1 MAYLAC
7 SSRLSHDGDDVET
20 DVETDAVPFDIGI
33 GCEGE
38 RSHFLWCDGLVGIGE
53 LLVLPC
59 LHLGDDKHA
68 VVYRNDVQ
76 VAVAVVPVTVENGIS
91 QLAELACRHVLS
103 PSAQFVM
110 VCHASFLC
118 REELIRYLCRLCCRF
133 VWSPGCASTLVISSN
148 LLLLPRSATLLF
160 TVQS

>member
-7 SSRLSHDGDDVET
+7 SCRLSHDGDDVET

-68 VVYRNDVQ
+68 VVYRNGMPCVFPLSGGVDPAPVQ
-76 VAVAVVPVTVENGIS
+76 AVLPVCLESGVRLHPCYLFESVAP
-91 QLAELACRHVLS
+91 
-103 PSAQFVM
+103 AQ
-110 VCHASFLC
+110 
-118 REELIRYLCRLCCRF
+118 IGYIIIY
-133 VWSPGCASTLVISSN
+133 STKLG
-148 LLLLPRSATLLF
+148 
-160 TVQS
+160 